1 MINRHATRQSLRL
14 LGGLA
19 TPLAITACC
28 LGGCASTR
36 PTDPYAPISDLDRDS
51 TLAQRLNEEAS
62 TLMDSDPDKAEE
74 LLRKSLAAD
83 LYCGPAHNNL
93 GVLYLRRGELYP
105 AAGEFEWARKL
116 MPGHP
121 DPRMNLAITLE
132 SAGRTDEAL
141 AAYGTALEVAPEHI
155 AAMQAMASLQLR
167 TGKADD
173 RMPGMLREIALRGD
187 DESWRSWAQG
197 QLAMREGR

>member
-1 MINRHATRQSLRL
+1 MTNPHATRPSRPL

-19 TPLAITACC
+19 ASLTVAACC
-28 LGGCASTR
+28 LDGCATTR
-36 PTDPYAPISDLDRDS
+36 PTDPYAPITDLDRDS

-62 TLMDSDPDKAEE
+62 KLMDSDPHKAEE
-74 LLRKSLAAD
+74 LLRKALAAD

-121 DPRMNLAITLE
+121 DPRMNLAMTLE
-132 SAGRTDEAL
+132 SAGRTDDAL
-141 AAYGTALEVAPEHI
+141 AAYGTALDVAPEHI

-167 TGKADD
+167 TSKADD
-173 RMPGMLREIALRGD
+173 RTTGMLSEIALRGD
-187 DESWRSWAQG
+187 DETWRSWAQR